1 VAQEDG
7 EHPVLMSALPPPVLV
22 AALAVSLAL
31 PILAWALLAR
41 PGAAAAQA
49 QQNLVRGLDAD
60 PAGPAVRSGPP
71 ALARLVQALTP
82 RGTTARI
89 NRLLGAAGRPAAWP
103 LSRVVAAKLVLAAI
117 SAGLGLVVVTARP
130 GALLAVVV
138 TAVTVTAYHV
148 PELLLTSRGQERR
161 EAISL
166 ELADTLDQM
175 TIAVEAGLGFESA
188 LARAGRNGK
197 GPLAE
202 ELVRTLQDIGV
213 GQPRREAYLALAER
227 TGVPDL
233 RRFIR
238 AVVQADAYGVSIAD
252 VLRTQAG
259 EMRLKRRQRA
269 EEKAMQIPVKV
280 IFPLILCILPTLFI
294 VLLGP
299 AAMDIAATFGGG

>member
-1 VAQEDG
+1 MSAVPV
-7 EHPVLMSALPPPVLV
+7 PVL
-22 AALAVSLAL
+22 AAAAAVSLAVPL
-31 PILAWALLAR
+31 LGWALLAR
-41 PGAAAAQA
+41 PGAAAARA
-49 QQNLVRGLDAD
+49 RDNLVRGLDAAVAT
-60 PAGPAVRSGPP
+60 PVRSGPRP
-71 ALARLVQALTP
+71 LTRLVRALTP
-82 RGTTARI
+82 GGTVSRVD
-89 NRLLGAAGRPAAWP
+89 RLLATAGRPADWP
-103 LSRVVAAKLVLAAI
+103 VGRVIAAKLVLVAVAG
-117 SAGLGLVVVTARP
+117 GLGTLAVSARP
-130 GALLAVVV
+130 GLLLVLVV
-138 TAVTVTAYHV
+138 TAVTVTAYFL
-148 PELLLTSRGQERR
+148 PELLLSSRGQERQQEIAR
-161 EAISL
+161 

-188 LARAGRNGK
+188 LARAGRNGT

-252 VLRTQAG
+252 VLRTQAA

-280 IFPLILCILPTLFI
+280 IFPLMTCILPVLFI

-299 AAMDIAATFGGG
+299 AAMDIAEAFSG

>member
-1 VAQEDG
+1 MGAVPV
-7 EHPVLMSALPPPVLV
+7 PVLA
-22 AALAVSLAL
+22 AALAVAGAVPLFG
-31 PILAWALLAR
+31 WALLAR
-41 PGAAAAQA
+41 PVNAVAEARD
-49 QQNLVRGLDAD
+49 NLVRGIDLHQITGRGRTGPTLLTRVVAGLT
-60 PAGPAVRSGPP
+60 PAGTV
-71 ALARLVQALTP
+71 ARL
-82 RGTTARI
+82 
-89 NRLLGAAGRPAAWP
+89 NRLAGKAGRPAEWP
-103 LSRVVAAKLVLAAI
+103 VSKLIAAKLLLAVI
-117 SAGLGLVVVTARP
+117 AGLLGLLVVTARP
-130 GALLAVVV
+130 GVLTVLLAAVV
-138 TAVTVTAYHV
+138 TVVAYFV
-148 PELLLTSRGQERR
+148 PELLLHSRGQERQQ
-161 EAISL
+161 AIGL

-188 LARAGRNGK
+188 MARAGKNGK

-202 ELVRTLQDIGV
+202 ELVRTLQDIAV

-227 TGVPDL
+227 TGAPDL

-252 VLRTQAG
+252 VLRTQAQ

-299 AAMDIAATFGGG
+299 AVMDIIGVFSR

>member
-1 VAQEDG
+1 
-7 EHPVLMSALPPPVLV
+7 MY
-22 AALAVSLAL
+22 
-31 PILAWALLAR
+31 
-41 PGAAAAQA
+41 
-49 QQNLVRGLDAD
+49 
-60 PAGPAVRSGPP
+60 
-71 ALARLVQALTP
+71 
-82 RGTTARI
+82 
-89 NRLLGAAGRPAAWP
+89 AAGRPGL
-103 LSRVVAAKLVLAAI
+103 LSTLFVIVVAGV
-117 SAGLGLVVVTARP
+117 S
-130 GALLAVVV
+130 
-138 TAVTVTAYHV
+138 YYV
-148 PELLLTSRGQERR
+148 PEMLLKSRGQERQQ
-161 EAISL
+161 AIAL

-188 LARAGRNGK
+188 MARAGRNGK

-213 GQPRREAYLALAER
+213 GQPRRDAYLALADR
-227 TGVPDL
+227 TAVPDL

-252 VLRTQAG
+252 VLRTQAQ

-299 AAMDIAATFGGG
+299 AAVDVIGAFSGQ

>member
-1 VAQEDG
+1 
-7 EHPVLMSALPPPVLV
+7 M
-22 AALAVSLAL
+22 
-31 PILAWALLAR
+31 
-41 PGAAAAQA
+41 
-49 QQNLVRGLDAD
+49 
-60 PAGPAVRSGPP
+60 
-71 ALARLVQALTP
+71 
-82 RGTTARI
+82 
-89 NRLLGAAGRPAAWP
+89 
-103 LSRVVAAKLVLAAI
+103 
-117 SAGLGLVVVTARP
+117 
-130 GALLAVVV
+130 
-138 TAVTVTAYHV
+138 
-148 PELLLTSRGQERR
+148 
-161 EAISL
+161 

-188 LARAGRNGK
+188 MARAGRNGK

-202 ELVRTLQDIGV
+202 ELVRTLQDIAV
-213 GQPRREAYLALAER
+213 GQPRRDAYLALAER

-252 VLRTQAG
+252 VLRTQAQ

-299 AAMDIAATFGGG
+299 AVLRIIGIFSGP